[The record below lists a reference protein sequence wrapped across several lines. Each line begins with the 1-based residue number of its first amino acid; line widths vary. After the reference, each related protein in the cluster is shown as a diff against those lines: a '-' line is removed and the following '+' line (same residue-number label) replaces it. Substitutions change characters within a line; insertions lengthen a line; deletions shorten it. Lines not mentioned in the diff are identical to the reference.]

1 MTACD
6 GCANAVLLKL
16 QRAAK
21 PGGSPQ
27 RKGQRAKCEGLD
39 PPPETLILLVWAGS
53 EDLHL

>member
-6 GCANAVLLKL
+6 GCVNPVLLKL
-16 QRAAK
+16 QRAAE
-21 PGGSPQ
+21 PRGSPQ
-27 RKGQRAKCEGLD
+27 RKGQRAKGEGLG